1 MRNYCCRFINIIR
14 ENFMVPVYRVQSTDV
29 AGGPVRRSR
38 TFVVSQKRQKQNRR
52 FCRDAVRPPDEAHPE
67 AARLAAAYDLQGP
80 RYGQTVSAETS
91 CPSVQGPPR
100 PQLRITNYELKSPA
114 GALHLLLYRSSSLEC
129 LCQRHLVGIF
139 KLRTDRYTVGKTAYG
154 DSHRL

>member
-38 TFVVSQKRQKQNRR
+38 TFAVSQKRQKQNRR

-67 AARLAAAYDLQGP
+67 AARLAAAYDLQGS
-80 RYGQTVSAETS
+80 RYEQTVSAETS
-91 CPSVQGPPR
+91 CPSVQGTPR
-100 PQLRITNYELKSPA
+100 PQLRITHYELRIEKPRRCTSFIIISFFFPQVPLSASPR
-114 GALHLLLYRSSSLEC
+114 LHIQAPHRPVHRR
-129 LCQRHLVGIF
+129 QDG
-139 KLRTDRYTVGKTAYG
+139 LR
-154 DSHRL
+154 